1 MMKNPVNP
9 NTAKPATP
17 RPITVP
23 PPKETFNAWGNEVR
37 AAWVVRTF
45 VLVAIFIPMFPAN
58 AEKIAPK
65 MNATIINKCVFTP
78 GIKVIPASTTLD
90 NITNT
95 ASKRYSAFKNAS
107 APS

>member
-65 MNATIINKCVFTP
+65 MNATIINKCVLTP
-78 GIKVIPASTTLD
+78 GINVIPASTTLD